1 MLVAAYH
8 TTTYTRNSRIDH
20 EAEEEVMRTTELI
33 SVRAF
38 ARRKGWTLKYVYDL
52 LYSGRLPGRKIGR
65 RWVIPA
71 EALKPRGRVKKNAN
85 A

>member
-1 MLVAAYH
+1 MK
-8 TTTYTRNSRIDH
+8 
-20 EAEEEVMRTTELI
+20 RTLT
-33 SVRAF
+33 VRET
-38 ARRKGWTLKYVYDL
+38 ARREGWTLKYVYDL

-71 EALKPRGRVKKNAN
+71 EAPKLRWRVKKNAS